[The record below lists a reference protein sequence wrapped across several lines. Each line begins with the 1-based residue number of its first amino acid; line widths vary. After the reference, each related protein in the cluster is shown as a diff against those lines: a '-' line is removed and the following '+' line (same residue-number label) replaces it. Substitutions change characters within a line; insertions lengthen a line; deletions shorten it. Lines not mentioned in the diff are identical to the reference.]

1 MQNSLLL
8 QSLKQQVLPKVVEV
22 TEVTN
27 PVYKS
32 MLEVRNTTIKQK
44 QNDWSNNEFCII
56 KPPLSYV
63 YRYYMQ
69 RNAC

>member
-27 PVYKS
+27 TVYKG
-32 MLEVRNTTIKQK
+32 MLELRNTTIKQK
-44 QNDWSNNEFCII
+44 QNDYHEAYQNASMVN
-56 KPPLSYV
+56 LS
-63 YRYYMQ
+63 
-69 RNAC
+69 